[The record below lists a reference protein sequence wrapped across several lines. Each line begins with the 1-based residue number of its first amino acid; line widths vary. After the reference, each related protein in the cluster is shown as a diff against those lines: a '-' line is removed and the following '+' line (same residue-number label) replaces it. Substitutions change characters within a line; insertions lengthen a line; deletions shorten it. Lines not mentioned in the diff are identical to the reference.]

1 MTDTNQKHSGGST
14 YRESL
19 IEKRFLN
26 DLLTALWPEE
36 QLEVLRPEVDIAGY
50 DLVLEA
56 RQQTRHVQ
64 LKSSIRTLKKG
75 NRSVRGRLC
84 EKPAGCVLCIVIDDK
99 LEPLH
104 YRWFGSG
111 PQQRLRSVLDYE
123 RACHPVTK
131 KERPDTYIVPACE
144 FIKLSTMEEVI
155 EKLFGPKP
163 TSSERGLAEDC
174 RP

>member
-1 MTDTNQKHSGGST
+1 MTDTNWKDSGGST

-19 IEKRFLN
+19 IEKRFLS
-26 DLLTALWPEE
+26 DLLTALWPE
-36 QLEVLRPEVDIAGY
+36 QVEVLRPEVDIAGY

-56 RQQTRHVQ
+56 RKQTRHVQ
-64 LKSSIRTLKKG
+64 LKSAVRKMKKG

-104 YRWFGSG
+104 YRWFGG
-111 PQQRLRSVLDYE
+111 DPQQRLPSVLDFE
-123 RACHPVTK
+123 RACHPRTK
-131 KERPDTYIVPACE
+131 KERLDTYIVPGDK
-144 FIKLSTMEEVI
+144 FDKLSTPEAVI

-163 TSSERGLAEDC
+163 CSSGDGPTQDC

>member
-1 MTDTNQKHSGGST
+1 MTDTNQKHSGRST

-26 DLLTALWPEE
+26 DLLTALWPE
-36 QLEVLRPEVDIAGY
+36 QVEVLRPEVDIAGY

-56 RQQTRHVQ
+56 REQTRHVQ

-111 PQQRLRSVLDYE
+111 PQQRLPSVLDYE

-131 KERPDTYIVPACE
+131 KERLDTYIVPARE
-144 FIKLSTMEEVI
+144 FIKLSTMKAVI

-163 TSSERGLAEDC
+163 TSSERGV
-174 RP
+174 